1 MKIIMSLI
9 VCVLLS
15 QNLRAVNNETLKIY
29 DILSAVDIIH
39 HIRSPI
45 RVLTTRVILSM

>member
-29 DILSAVDIIH
+29 DILSSVEYN
-39 HIRSPI
+39 SSYPF
-45 RVLTTRVILSM
+45 TY